1 MTAPSLPDLSARDPA
16 PAGRRLYLRPLGM
29 IDAVGGVP
37 LAGGPLRFDRVA
49 VALRDPAAPAEVEQ
63 AVASL
68 PELEAWAS
76 RQGLAAEIADRLDAL
91 ARPRPRLRRTAARSA
106 AGDGGRQR
114 DARQLF
120 RRRGLP
126 GRRGRHRAGPCGA
139 GGRRRH
145 PRHRRGID
153 PAGGRA
159 GAAGGGDPS
168 GRAGG
173 PGPCGGRGPWSRSTP
188 ATRR

>member
-91 ARPRPRLRRTAARSA
+91 ARPRPAFAGLLLDRPRVMAVVNVTPDSFSDGGDFLDAEAAIAQGRAARE
-106 AGDGGRQR
+106 AGADILVIGS
-114 DARQLF
+114 
-120 RRRGLP
+120 RGL
-126 GRRGRHRAGPCGA
+126 GRIKGMLLGSVSQKVVQDAPCA
-139 GGRRRH
+139 VLVVK
-145 PRHRRGID
+145 
-153 PAGGRA
+153 
-159 GAAGGGDPS
+159 
-168 GRAGG
+168 
-173 PGPCGGRGPWSRSTP
+173 
-188 ATRR
+188 